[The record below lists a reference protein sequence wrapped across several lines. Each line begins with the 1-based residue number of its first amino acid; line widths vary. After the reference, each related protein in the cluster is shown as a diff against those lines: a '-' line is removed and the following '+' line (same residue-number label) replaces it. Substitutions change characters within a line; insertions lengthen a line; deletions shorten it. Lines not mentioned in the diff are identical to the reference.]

1 MLPRPHLCFAS
12 IVIALVL
19 GAMPAYAM
27 QQALRVGVLDNSPP
41 MAFRNSDGQLT
52 GFNIE
57 IIRALC
63 DDMQT
68 RCELQVTTLERVVDS
83 LASGE
88 LDIAAVSLLDTPE
101 RRAKILLTAPYFRSL
116 SLWFANPGVMPGA
129 RGLRVAVVKGSAQE
143 SYARKQGWDTVAVP
157 SNKEL
162 GQPLIAGVAQAA
174 IIPMATSLILLED
187 KNFRNLGLTSAVM
200 KVPELIGNASF
211 GINPRQ
217 PELKTT
223 LDSALEHIKRNGIY
237 ERINSQ
243 FLPFRVF

>member
-1 MLPRPHLCFAS
+1 MPSRPHLCFAS
-12 IVIALVL
+12 LIVALIVGVL
-19 GAMPAYAM
+19 PAHAT
-27 QQALRVGVLDNSPP
+27 QQVLRVGVLDNSPP
-41 MAFRNSDGQLT
+41 MAFRDIDGQLT

-63 DDMQT
+63 VDMQT

-88 LDIAAVSLLDTPE
+88 LDIAAVSLLETPE
-101 RRAKILLTAPYFRSL
+101 RRARILLSATYFRSL
-116 SLWFANPGVMPGA
+116 SLWFANPGIMPGA

-162 GQPLIAGVAQAA
+162 GEPLIAGVAQAA
-174 IIPMATSLILLED
+174 IIPMATGLVLLDD
-187 KNFRNLGLTSAVM
+187 KNFRSLGLASTVL

-217 PELKTT
+217 PELKVSV
-223 LDSALEHIKRNGIY
+223 DNALERIKRNGTY

>member
-1 MLPRPHLCFAS
+1 MPFHPRLCFAS
-12 IVIALVL
+12 IVVAVLL
-19 GAMPAYAM
+19 GAWPAYAM

-41 MAFRNSDGQLT
+41 MAFRSADGRLT

-63 DDMQT
+63 EDMQT

-83 LASGE
+83 LVSGE

-101 RRAKILLTAPYFRSL
+101 RRAKILLTVPYFRSL
-116 SLWFANPGVMPGA
+116 SLWFANPGIMPGA

-143 SYARKQGWDTVAVP
+143 SYARKQDWDTVAVP

-174 IIPMATSLILLED
+174 IIPMATGLVLLDD
-187 KNFRNLGLTSAVM
+187 KSFRNMGLASTVL
-200 KVPELIGNASF
+200 KVPELVGNASF
-211 GINPRQ
+211 GINPRL
-217 PELKTT
+217 PELKAAV
-223 LDSALEHIKRNGIY
+223 DIALEHIKRNGTY